1 MKNYIIPFIFL
12 FFSCTL
18 ENKNFDNP
26 IDFEAN
32 EELGIGAPTAV
43 FYPAKQIKAT
53 DQSITFESHI
63 VFKEDSI
70 EEFSG
75 IHLQM
80 NYPHNLLS
88 LDTVFAGAFLT
99 DSNQSVPL
107 FNYMHNVGS
116 IDIYAYFLDT
126 LKLNIEGT
134 GEIAKIIFQSKS
146 IGSDSIYYNLEQCE
160 LIDSNDEII
169 QLNGTRSAEITIE

>member
-1 MKNYIIPFIFL
+1 MKNYTLPFALL

-26 IDFEAN
+26 IDFKAN

-43 FYPAKQIKAT
+43 FYPAKQVKET
-53 DQSITFESHI
+53 DQPVIFESHI
-63 VFKEDSI
+63 VFKEDST
-70 EEFSG
+70 EQFSG
-75 IHLQM
+75 IYLQM

-88 LDTVFAGAFLT
+88 LDTVFPGAFLT
-99 DSNQSVPL
+99 DSNQSIPL
-107 FNYMHNVGS
+107 FNYIHNDGS

-146 IGSDSIYYNLEQCE
+146 RGSDSIYYNLEQCK
-160 LIDSNDEII
+160 LINSNDESI
-169 QLNGTRSAEITIE
+169 QLNGSRSAGITIE

>member
-1 MKNYIIPFIFL
+1 MKNYTLPFILL

-18 ENKNFDNP
+18 EDKNFDNP

-32 EELGIGAPTAV
+32 EELGIGAPTTV
-43 FYPAKQIKAT
+43 FYPAKQVKAI
-53 DQSITFESHI
+53 DQLVTLESHI
-63 VFKEDSI
+63 VFKEDST

-75 IHLQM
+75 IHLQI
-80 NYPHNLLS
+80 NYPNNLLS
-88 LDTVFAGAFLT
+88 LDTVFAGAFIT
-99 DSNQSVPL
+99 DSSQLVPL
-107 FNYMHNVGS
+107 FNYMHNDGS

-134 GEIAKIIFQSKS
+134 GEIAKITFQSKS

-160 LIDSNDEII
+160 LINSNDEII
-169 QLNGTRSAEITIE
+169 QINGTRSAEITVE